1 MGLNYKSLP
10 AAMQAQVDA
19 QLAAQTAPSEKGRP
33 SRATARASM
42 SARCECG
49 ATFTNENQMNRHP
62 AGPGHCRV
70 EIIAAAD
77 TS

>member
-1 MGLNYKSLP
+1 MGLNYKNLP

-19 QLAAQTAPSEKGRP
+19 KLAAQTTPKRP
-33 SRATARASM
+33 SRASARAPM

-49 ATFTNENQMNRHP
+49 ATFANENQMNTHP

-70 EIIAAAD
+70 EIIAAD